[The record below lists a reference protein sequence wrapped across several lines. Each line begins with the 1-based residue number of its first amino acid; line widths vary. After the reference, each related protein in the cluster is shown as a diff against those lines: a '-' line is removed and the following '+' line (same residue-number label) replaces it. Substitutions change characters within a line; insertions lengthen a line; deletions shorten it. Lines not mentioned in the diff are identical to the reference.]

1 MSEHDTTS
9 DDYRAG
15 YLAGYTDRQGE
26 VDRLENNADR
36 FYRAAYGEERRMLGH
51 YVTRAELEQR
61 RSLSEPPMEITRR
74 DALAS
79 WGIELPA
86 DEHPGA
92 TAADAAPQIPS
103 TLTGR
108 TNRTSRRRQMST
120 RTVTGN
126 LAADPEAVQAG
137 RVQIVKLRVIEN
149 TGEYRAGE
157 WTPHEAPTTHFVEAK
172 FELGEHVLASLHKG
186 DAVIVVGYE
195 RTVAWGEGDDR
206 RHGRVLE
213 ADAIGAD
220 LARATAVV
228 TRSQRASRR
237 GAALTAE

>member
-26 VDRLENNADR
+26 VDRLENDADR
-36 FYRAAYGEERRMLGH
+36 LYRAAYGEERRIPGH

-61 RSLSEPPMEITRR
+61 RSLSEPPVEITRR

-79 WGIELPA
+79 WGLEMPPT
-86 DEHPGA
+86 D
-92 TAADAAPQIPS
+92 TAEADAPS
-103 TLTGR
+103 TLPSTSTGP

-120 RTVTGN
+120 RTITGN
-126 LAADPEAVQAG
+126 LATDPEAVQAG

-149 TGEYRAGE
+149 TGEYRGGE
-157 WTPHEAPTTHFVEAK
+157 WTPHEAPTTHFVESK
-172 FELGEHVLASLHKG
+172 FELGEHVLASLHQG

-213 ADAIGAD
+213 ADAIGPD
-220 LARATAVV
+220 LSRATAV
-228 TRSQRASRR
+228 TSRSQVAPRR
-237 GAALTAE
+237 NGAAEKQHLT

>member
-1 MSEHDTTS
+1 MNEHDNTG

-15 YLAGYTDRQGE
+15 YLAGHTDRQNE
-26 VDRLENNADR
+26 VDRLENEADR
-36 FYRAAYGEERRMLGH
+36 FYRAAYGGERRIPGQ
-51 YVTRAELEQR
+51 YATRAELEQR
-61 RSLSEPPMEITRR
+61 RTLSKPPVEVTRR

-79 WGIELPA
+79 WGFDVPPA
-86 DEHPGA
+86 G
-92 TAADAAPQIPS
+92 TSQADSQTNPTSS
-103 TLTGR
+103 TSPALSGR

-120 RTVTGN
+120 RTITGH

-195 RTVAWGEGDDR
+195 RTVAWGEGESR
-206 RHGRVLE
+206 RTGRVLE
-213 ADAIGAD
+213 ADAIGSD
-220 LARATAVV
+220 LSRATAVI
-228 TRSQRASRR
+228 TMEKGRSA
-237 GAALTAE
+237 